1 MSTRAFFYLIIAAL
15 SNLAGAWL
23 YLLRKQWEHESLR
36 LWIAAGAGFML
47 AVALAEM
54 LPEAN
59 ARTEHVPLWTLAG
72 FLFVHLFEH
81 VLPPHFHYGHEHHTG
96 LSAHVG
102 VVAAGGLV
110 MHSVTD
116 GIAIVAAVQV
126 EHALGLFVL
135 AAAVWH
141 KVPSGFTV
149 ASVVGATG
157 GSRRSSAIAAGAVGL
172 GSIVGGFLYALL
184 PSGEWVGP
192 ALALSAG
199 SLIYVA
205 ATDLLPEVNKRRS
218 LLAPL
223 GVVAGVGLFFLS
235 HVILEH

>member
-1 MSTRAFFYLIIAAL
+1 MIAAL
-15 SNLAGAWL
+15 ANLAGGWL
-23 YLLRKQWEHESLR
+23 FLLKKQWEDESLR

-59 ARTEHVPLWTLAG
+59 ARAEHVPVWTLAG
-72 FLFVHLFEH
+72 FLFVHFFEH
-81 VLPPHFHYGHEHHTG
+81 VLPPHFHYGHEHHGG
-96 LSAHVG
+96 LGAHVS
-102 VVAAGGLV
+102 VAATGGLI

-126 EHALGLFVL
+126 EPTLGLFVL

-141 KVPSGFTV
+141 KVPAGFTA

-157 GSRRSSAIAAGAVGL
+157 GSRRSSAVAAASVGI
-172 GSIVGGFLYALL
+172 GSVLGGFLYAAL
-184 PSGEWVGP
+184 PSGQWVGP

-218 LLAPL
+218 LLAPV
-223 GVVAGVGLFFLS
+223 GVIAGVGLFFLS
-235 HVILEH
+235 HLLLEH

>member
-1 MSTRAFFYLIIAAL
+1 MSAKAFLYLLIAAL
-15 SNLAGAWL
+15 ANLAGAWL
-23 YLLRKQWEHESLR
+23 FLLKKQWENESLR
-36 LWIAAGAGFML
+36 LWIGAGAGFML

-59 ARTEHVPLWTLAG
+59 TRNNDVPIWTLAG

-81 VLPPHFHYGHEHHTG
+81 VLPPHFHYGHEHHGG
-96 LSAHVG
+96 LGAHVS
-102 VVAAGGLV
+102 VAATGGLI

-116 GIAIVAAVQV
+116 GVAIVAAVQV
-126 EHALGLFVL
+126 EPALGLFVL

-141 KVPSGFTV
+141 KIPSGFTV
-149 ASVVGATG
+149 ASVVSATG
-157 GSRRSSAIAAGAVGL
+157 GSRNSSLLAAASVGIGAIA
-172 GSIVGGFLYALL
+172 GGILYAAL
-184 PSGEWVGP
+184 PTGLWIGP

-218 LLAPL
+218 LLAPV
-223 GVVAGVGLFFLS
+223 GVIAGVGLFFLS
-235 HVILEH
+235 HLLFEH

>member
-1 MSTRAFFYLIIAAL
+1 MSIRAFLYLLIAAL
-15 SNLAGAWL
+15 ANLAGAWL
-23 YLLRKQWEHESLR
+23 YLFKKQWENESLR

-59 ARTEHVPLWTLAG
+59 ARAEHVPLWTLAG

-81 VLPPHFHYGHEHHTG
+81 VLPPHFHYGHEHHGG
-96 LSAHVG
+96 LGAHVG
-102 VVAAGGLV
+102 VVATGGLI
-110 MHSVTD
+110 MHAVTD

-126 EHALGLFVL
+126 EPALGVLVL
-135 AAAVWH
+135 AAAIWH
-141 KVPSGFTV
+141 KVPAGFTA

-157 GSRRSSAIAAGAVGL
+157 GSRGSSALAAGAVGIA
-172 GSIVGGFLYALL
+172 SIVGGFLYATL
-184 PSGEWVGP
+184 PSGQWVGP

-223 GVVAGVGLFFLS
+223 GVIAGVGLFFLS
-235 HVILEH
+235 HLLLEH